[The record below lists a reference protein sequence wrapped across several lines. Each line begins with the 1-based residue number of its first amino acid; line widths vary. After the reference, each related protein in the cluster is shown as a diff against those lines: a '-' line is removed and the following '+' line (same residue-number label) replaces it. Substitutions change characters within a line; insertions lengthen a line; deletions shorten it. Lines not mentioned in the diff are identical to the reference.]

1 MIYEGQVQGVGFRYT
16 THRIAQ
22 QFQVCGFVRNLSD
35 GTVELLAEGEQ
46 SEIDRFLNT
55 IADTMSSY
63 IAEIKIDQSEA
74 TGGFVEFSILF

>member
-16 THRIAQ
+16 TYRIAQ

-55 IADTMSSY
+55 IADTMSGY
-63 IAEIKIDQSEA
+63 IAEIKIEQSEA
-74 TGGFVEFSILF
+74 TGGFMEFSILF